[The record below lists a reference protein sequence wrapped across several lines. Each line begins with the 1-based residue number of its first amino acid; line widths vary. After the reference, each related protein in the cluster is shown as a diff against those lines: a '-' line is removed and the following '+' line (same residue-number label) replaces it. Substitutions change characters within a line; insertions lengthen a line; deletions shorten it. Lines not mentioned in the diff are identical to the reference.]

1 MHSVSAHDEEQ
12 RLAALHRLKLLDTP
26 GEERFDRITR
36 LACRALRMPIAAI
49 SLVDRDRLW
58 FKSTHGLAL
67 SELPRPGTFCDA
79 AMAVDEP
86 FQVRDASADPRF
98 AGLPMVVDKPFLR
111 FYASHPLFAPDGR
124 RLGGLCVLDTRPRE
138 LAEGELEILRD
149 LARIVETELQVDVLA
164 QARSEL
170 ASDLDAARR
179 QVYIDTLT
187 QTWNRAGILE
197 ILQRE
202 HARARRTKS
211 LIGIAMVDLD
221 NFKTVNDTYGHLTG
235 DRVLR
240 AAAERMIE
248 AVRPYDAVGRYGGE
262 EFLIVL
268 AERDVQR
275 VAAIAERVRANIAQ
289 RPVSV
294 DRRAI
299 AISASVGVA
308 CSEAPLGQQ
317 DVHQLLQRADE
328 ALYSAKRSGRNKVVI
343 AP

>member
-1 MHSVSAHDEEQ
+1 MHPVSAHDEEQ
-12 RLAALHRLKLLDTP
+12 RLAALHRLNLLDTP
-26 GEERFDRITR
+26 PEERFDRITR
-36 LACRALRMPIAAI
+36 LACRALGMPIAAI
-49 SLVDRDRLW
+49 TMVDRDRIW
-58 FKSTHGLAL
+58 FKSIRGVSLT
-67 SELPRPGTFCDA
+67 ELPRPGTFCDA
-79 AMAVDEP
+79 ALGTEGAL
-86 FQVRDASADPRF
+86 QVPDARVDPRF
-98 AGLPMVVDKPFLR
+98 AALPMVVDKPHLR
-111 FYASHPLFAPDGR
+111 FYASQPLFAPDGR
-124 RLGGLCVLDTRPRE
+124 RIGGLCVFDTKPRE
-138 LAEGELEILRD
+138 LADGELEILSD
-149 LARIVETELQVDVLA
+149 LARVVETELQVGVLA

-211 LIGIAMVDLD
+211 LVGVAMVDLD
-221 NFKTVNDTYGHLTG
+221 NFKGVNDTYGHLIG

-240 AAAERMIE
+240 AAAERMVE

-268 AERDVQR
+268 AERDAKR

-294 DRRAI
+294 DRRSI

-308 CSEAPLGQQ
+308 CSDAPAGQQ
-317 DVHQLLQRADE
+317 DLHQLLQRADE
-328 ALYSAKRSGRNKVVI
+328 ALYSAKRSGRNRVVI
-343 AP
+343 SN